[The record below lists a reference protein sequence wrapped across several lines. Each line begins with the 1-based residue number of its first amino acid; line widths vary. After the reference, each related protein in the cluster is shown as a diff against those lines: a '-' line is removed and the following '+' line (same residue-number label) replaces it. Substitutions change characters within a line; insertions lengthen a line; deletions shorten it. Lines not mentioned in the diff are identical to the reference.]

1 MDDDPGCMSPNP
13 TSSEVESAIPE
24 HAVAVMAWSPGG
36 SDACPDRLRH
46 RKIAHGTIVAIVRN
60 GSYTVARNGR
70 MAVTMNRGQ
79 AFLAQDGDQLDITH
93 HSAADGTLMSAHWVH
108 FRVVLFGAIDA
119 CALLDLPD
127 MLDARQAA
135 GLARLIDDTRV
146 TAPGLTGAMRRVEAG
161 LTAFRLLAEA
171 APLSAA
177 GQQMMHGDPGLR
189 ALGPWVMARLQQ
201 PITIADLVRAT
212 GYSRSRLHARFQAE
226 FACAPLTWVREQRLL
241 AARDRLFGTTDGV
254 AEIGLRCGFADAF
267 HFSRAMRVRFG
278 MSPSGLRRAGGLA
291 P

>member
-1 MDDDPGCMSPNP
+1 MDDDPGHMSPNP
-13 TSSEVESAIPE
+13 TSIETQTAIPE

-36 SDACPDRLRH
+36 NDACPDRQRH
-46 RKIAHGTIVAIVRN
+46 RKTALGTIVAIVRN

-70 MAVTMNRGQ
+70 PAVTLTRGQ
-79 AFLAQDGDQLDITH
+79 AFLAQDGDHLDITH
-93 HSAADGTLMSAHWVH
+93 RSASDGTLMSAHWAH
-108 FRVVLFGAIDA
+108 FRVTLFGSIDA

-127 MLDARQAA
+127 MLDVRHAA
-135 GLARLIDDTRV
+135 GLARLIDDTQV
-146 TAPGLTGAMRRVEAG
+146 TAPGLSGAVRRVEAG
-161 LTAFRLLAEA
+161 LTAFRLLAGI

-177 GQQMMHGDPGLR
+177 GLQLMAGDPGLR
-189 ALGPWVMARLQQ
+189 ALGPWVIARLQQ

-241 AARDRLFGTTDGV
+241 AARDRLLGTTDGV
-254 AEIGLRCGFADAF
+254 AAIGLRCGFPDAF
-267 HFSRAMRVRFG
+267 HFSRAMRARFG
-278 MSPSGLRRAGGLA
+278 LSPSSLRHAGGLA